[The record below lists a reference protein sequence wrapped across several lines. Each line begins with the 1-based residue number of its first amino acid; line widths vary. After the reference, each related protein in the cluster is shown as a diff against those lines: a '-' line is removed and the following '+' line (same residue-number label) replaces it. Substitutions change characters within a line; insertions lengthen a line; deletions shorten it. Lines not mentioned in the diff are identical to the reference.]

1 MSKTKFP
8 TPSAAEEAFYRA
20 FESSDLD
27 AMMDIW
33 LDADYVECIHPMGH
47 RVVGH
52 TAIRESWQGIFQ
64 SPMTIK
70 FEMTDKRTIAHSSL
84 AIHLVNETLTLDE
97 GKKQVQVL
105 ATNIYEKTPQGWYM
119 ILHHASP
126 GPTNQV
132 KKTARHKPTV
142 H

>member
-1 MSKTKFP
+1 MKQTKFP
-8 TPSAAEEAFYRA
+8 TPTAAEEAFYRA

-27 AMMDIW
+27 GMMAIW

-47 RVVGH
+47 RVVGR
-52 TAIRESWQGIFQ
+52 TAIRDSWQNIFQ
-64 SPMTIK
+64 SPTTIR
-70 FEMTDKRTIAHSSL
+70 FEMADKRIIAHSSL
-84 AIHLVNETLTLDE
+84 AIHLVNETMTLDE
-97 GKKQVQVL
+97 GNKQIQVL
-105 ATNIYEKTPQGWYM
+105 ATNIYEKTPNGWYM

-126 GPTNQV
+126 GPTNQL